1 MDTAVHVEW
10 VKELVIWTADQ
21 PREQF
26 VIHSR
31 HADHEILLG
40 KQSIEPVGL
49 DNVWRD
55 GEPGQKCRDKERSRL
70 SIFLLYLGYGQ
81 PYICAGFSP
90 GSSMCWGQGPKPVT
104 TEDDCIVTSN
114 TTCARLL
121 NYSPSGLQPASIRVS
136 GHSQLPVRGL

>member
-55 GEPGQKCRDKERSRL
+55 GEPG
-70 SIFLLYLGYGQ
+70 
-81 PYICAGFSP
+81 
-90 GSSMCWGQGPKPVT
+90 
-104 TEDDCIVTSN
+104 
-114 TTCARLL
+114 
-121 NYSPSGLQPASIRVS
+121 
-136 GHSQLPVRGL
+136 